1 MSQDHEQSPS
11 IAEPGET
18 GLPETGLPETRVPE
32 TGAPETGLPAV
43 DDALAELS
51 TLDDQPV
58 SEHHER
64 LSSAHDALHDA
75 LQAPT
80 GANDS

>member
-1 MSQDHEQSPS
+1 M
-11 IAEPGET
+11 
-18 GLPETGLPETRVPE
+18 PE